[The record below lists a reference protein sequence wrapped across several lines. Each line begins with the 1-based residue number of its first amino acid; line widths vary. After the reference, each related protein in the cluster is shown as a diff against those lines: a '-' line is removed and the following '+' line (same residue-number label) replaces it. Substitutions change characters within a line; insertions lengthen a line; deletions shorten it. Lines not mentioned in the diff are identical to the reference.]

1 MPGIDGEFGLEVGD
15 RFRNSRFVEVQFPQE
30 EMRERQLRIER
41 DGFLRVLFGDGIEL
55 LPQQD
60 ARGKKVGCG

>member
-15 RFRNSRFVEVQFPQE
+15 GFRDFRLVEVQFPQE
-30 EMRERQLRIER
+30 KVRERQLRIER
-41 DGFLRVLFGDGIEL
+41 DGFLRILFGNRIEL

-60 ARGKKVGCG
+60 TGGKKIGCG